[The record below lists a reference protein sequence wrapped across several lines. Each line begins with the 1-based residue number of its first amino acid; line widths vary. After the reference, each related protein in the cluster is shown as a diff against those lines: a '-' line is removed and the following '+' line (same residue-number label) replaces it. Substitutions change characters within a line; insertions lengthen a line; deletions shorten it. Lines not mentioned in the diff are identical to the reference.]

1 MIKSLEAGEL
11 DLAIGL
17 TEGWV
22 TALANGADDFK
33 LVGKYVS
40 SPLCWAIST
49 GAERTDVNS
58 VSDLASSAGEK
69 KKLGISRYGS
79 GSYVMGFVFA
89 DQSGWLEA
97 GSEPFDWQAL
107 DNFKNLRDAVRKIHP
122 GSKEADAFMWEHFT
136 TKYLVMRKCQGAFAN
151 VTRRKYYDNGE
162 LKKIG
167 EIFTPWP
174 SWHIVAHT
182 SLTKSTDGVATI
194 SAFAKAVEEGILHF
208 NAHHDEAVEYIS
220 TNLDY
225 SAEDAREWLKTVVF
239 SDQCKNV
246 ENDVIEKA
254 VAILK
259 KAGVVKGGAIPVE
272 NMIVNMH

>member
-22 TALANGADDFK
+22 TALANGANDFK

-69 KKLGISRYGS
+69 KLGISRYGS

-97 GSEPFDWQAL
+97 GSEPFDWQVL

-122 GSKEADAFMWEHFT
+122 DSKEADAFMWEHFT
-136 TKYLVMRKCQGAFAN
+136 TK
-151 VTRRKYYDNGE
+151 KYYDNGE

-182 SLTKSTDGVATI
+182 SLTDDITTI
-194 SAFAKAVEEGILHF
+194 SAFAKAVDEGILHF

-225 SAEDAREWLKTVVF
+225 SAEDAREWLETVVF
-239 SDQCKNV
+239 SDRCKNI
-246 ENDVIEKA
+246 ENDVIEKT

-259 KAGVVKGGAIPVE
+259 KAGVVKGGTIPVE
-272 NMIVNMH
+272 NMVVNMH